1 MISDNQLQRD
11 VQDELRDEPSVDA
24 SQIGVAARGGI
35 VTLTGSVPSYAEKL
49 AAEEA
54 TKRVYGVSGVAD
66 EIQVRLGDGSV
77 RDDTDIA
84 KAALQALRWNTLV
97 PDEQIQVTVDKG
109 WVTLEGALDWQ
120 YQRAAAE
127 SAVRALTGVKGVIN
141 SVRIKPRAL
150 VKPADVK
157 QKIFEAFRRNAEL
170 EARRIGVDARE
181 GKVVL
186 HGNVHDWAEAAEA
199 QRAAWSVPGVAEV
212 ENRLFVI
219 S

>member
-199 QRAAWSVPGVAEV
+199 QRAAWAVPGVAEV

>member
-54 TKRVYGVSGVAD
+54 AKRVYGVSGVAD
-66 EIQVRLGDGSV
+66 EIQVRLHDGSV

-199 QRAAWSVPGVAEV
+199 QRAAWAVPGVAEV